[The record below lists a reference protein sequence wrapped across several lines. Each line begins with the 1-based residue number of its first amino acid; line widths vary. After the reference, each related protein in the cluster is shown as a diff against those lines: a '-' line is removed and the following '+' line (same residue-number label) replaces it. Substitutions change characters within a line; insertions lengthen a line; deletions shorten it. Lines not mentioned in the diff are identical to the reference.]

1 MRFLALTT
9 SIRALACAAA
19 LLFVPPSLVLA
30 QVPPPGPPPPPTGQ
44 PPPPPP
50 PPAQG
55 YGYGYGYGYGQ
66 PYDPY
71 RMQNAYFQYENEKK
85 NEGIAL
91 LLEFFIP
98 GVGSIYAEHL
108 NGALLTWACTIGGMV
123 LLFWGFSQVL
133 DASIEERNDD
143 DVGGTAIIGGIVL
156 VVGGR
161 IYGLYDSYAS
171 TKEYNLQL
179 RRRLGL
185 EVGFAITPLRAP
197 GGDLVWGPSLQLRF

>member
-1 MRFLALTT
+1 
-9 SIRALACAAA
+9 
-19 LLFVPPSLVLA
+19 
-30 QVPPPGPPPPPTGQ
+30 
-44 PPPPPP
+44 
-50 PPAQG
+50 
-55 YGYGYGYGYGQ
+55 
-66 PYDPY
+66 
-71 RMQNAYFQYENEKK
+71 MQNAYFQYENEKK